1 MPISRKKKKKKRPAP
16 KMEDI
21 PLTPMI
27 DVVFQLLVYFV
38 FTFEPI
44 DLFAHLQV
52 YRPASDKN
60 ATSETQPEVVRINVF
75 PDGYTINGRVVSNE
89 TLLNILFRMA
99 DLDPNQ
105 TVIIQP
111 TVNSPHAHLI
121 ELLDMCTNAGL
132 NKFSIISAD

>member
-1 MPISRKKKKKKRPAP
+1 MPNARKKNKRPPP

-27 DVVFQLLVYFV
+27 DVVFQLLIYFV

-44 DLFAHLQV
+44 DIFAHLEV
-52 YRPASDKN
+52 YRPAADKS
-60 ATSETQPEVVRINVF
+60 ATTDTQPEVVRINVF
-75 PDGYTINGRVVSNE
+75 PDGYTINGRVVSKE
-89 TLLNILFRMA
+89 SLLNILFRMS

-111 TVNSPHAHLI
+111 TANSPHAKLI
-121 ELLDMCTNAGL
+121 ELLDMCTQAGL